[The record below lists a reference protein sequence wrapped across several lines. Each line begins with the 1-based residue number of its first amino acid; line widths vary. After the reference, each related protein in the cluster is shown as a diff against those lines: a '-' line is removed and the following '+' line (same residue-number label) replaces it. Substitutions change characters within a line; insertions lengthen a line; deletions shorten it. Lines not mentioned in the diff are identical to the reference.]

1 MPAPPAVARPRVE
14 EIVIV
19 FKTHFDIGYTGL
31 AREIVERYRTSMIDH
46 ALEVVEQNRNL
57 PADQQFTWTIPGWV
71 MTKILEDWP
80 GQTPERKQ
88 RVWQAFKDGR
98 FATHAL
104 PFTMQTDML
113 EPEAIVRGLGFAS
126 RLAREVGHPLPRSAK
141 MTDVPCHSWIL
152 PTLLKHA
159 GVNFLHLGCNP
170 ASSSPK
176 VPELFWW
183 EGPDGSRLLTMYSAS
198 GYGSGLLP
206 PADWPHKTWLALV
219 MTHDN
224 QGPPSPGQVKEL
236 IEQAARKLP
245 GVKVQIGQ
253 LSDFSDRLIAEK
265 PDLPVVRGDMP
276 DTWIHG
282 PMCDPRGAIL
292 LRNTVPAI
300 AAAESLATLNGVW
313 KVSTPDASAA
323 IAGAYENNLLY
334 CEHTWG
340 GSMSWI
346 TGYIGPGPTGTGAA
360 DNWAYGDKWKAD
372 LAAGRFKRLQ
382 ESWDEHS
389 KYATNAHDLIEPVL
403 DNELAKLAQATGG
416 DGKRIVVYNPLPWTR
431 DGLVT
436 ARLPGTSVAALKP
449 ADGDPIVA
457 VRADAETVQFLAR
470 DIPSFGYRV
479 YAPVTR
485 AGVARAG
492 DARAGT
498 LENRWLKVTLDPA
511 RGAIRSLVDKRS
523 GRELV
528 DTSAPHGFGQYLYE
542 RFDASQVAAFVKSY
556 VKGTQAWGF
565 VELGKPNM
573 PPSSQVPYRAA
584 SPANCAL
591 AVERSAVSSV
601 GVMHSAPNADLPHD
615 VMTRVILAADAPY
628 VDIEVSVEKPAD
640 PWPEAGWVCLPF
652 NVKEPQF
659 RLGRAGSIIDPAK
672 DIVPGANRHLYAV
685 STGVAVFDAEGRG
698 AGVCGLDTP
707 LVSLG
712 EPGCWKYS
720 LDYVPKK
727 PTVYFNLFNNQW
739 TTNYRLWNS
748 GKWTYRF
755 RVWAFDHYAAEAALI
770 TPSLEA
776 RHPLL
781 AAVADGPGG
790 PLPPSQAGLALLR
803 KGVQVTAFGKNPDG
817 AGTVLRVWELSGVGG
832 QLSVTLPAGA
842 MFSKATPVD
851 LRGEKLGEPLTI
863 AGGKF
868 EFNLGA
874 YAPASFVL
882 E

>member
-1 MPAPPAVARPRVE
+1 
-14 EIVIV
+14 
-19 FKTHFDIGYTGL
+19 
-31 AREIVERYRTSMIDH
+31 
-46 ALEVVEQNRNL
+46 
-57 PADQQFTWTIPGWV
+57 
-71 MTKILEDWP
+71 
-80 GQTPERKQ
+80 
-88 RVWQAFKDGR
+88 
-98 FATHAL
+98 
-104 PFTMQTDML
+104 
-113 EPEAIVRGLGFAS
+113 
-126 RLAREVGHPLPRSAK
+126 

-159 GVNFLHLGCNP
+159 GVNFLHLGCNA

-183 EGPDGSRLLTMYSAS
+183 EGPDGSRLLTMYSAA

-206 PADWPHKTWLALV
+206 PPNWPHKTWLALT

-224 QGPPSPGQVKEL
+224 QGPPSPGLVKQL
-236 IEQAARKLP
+236 IDQAAKKLP
-245 GVKVQIGQ
+245 GVKVRIGQ

-265 PDLPVVRGDMP
+265 PNLPVVRGDMP

-282 PMCDPRGAIL
+282 PMCDPAGVIL
-292 LRNTVPAI
+292 SRNTVPAI
-300 AAAESLATLNGVW
+300 AAAESLATMNGVW
-313 KVSTPDASAA
+313 KVEPPDASAA
-323 IAGAYENNLLY
+323 VANAYENSLLY

-372 LAAGRFKRLQ
+372 LAAGRFKRLV

-389 KYATNAHDLIEPVL
+389 KYATTAHDLIAPVL
-403 DNELAKLAQATGG
+403 NSELAKLAAASGG
-416 DGKRIVVYNPLPWTR
+416 DGRRIVVYNPLPWTR

-457 VRADAETVQFLAR
+457 ERADAETVQFLAR
-470 DIPSFGYRV
+470 DIPPFGYRV
-479 YAPVTR
+479 YTLVEGGASPIVLAGDSQ
-485 AGVARAG
+485 AGV
-492 DARAGT
+492 
-498 LENRWLKVTLDPA
+498 LENHWLKVTLDPA
-511 RGAIRSLVDKRS
+511 HGAIRSLVNKMD

-528 DTSAPHGFGQYLYE
+528 DATAAHGFGQYLYE

-584 SPANCAL
+584 SPANCTL
-591 AVERSAVSSV
+591 AVEQSAVSTV

-615 VMTRVILAADAPY
+615 VTTRIILTADAPY
-628 VDIEVSVEKPAD
+628 VDIEVTVDKPAD
-640 PWPEAGWVCLPF
+640 PWPEAGWICLPF
-652 NVKEPQF
+652 NVNQPQF
-659 RLGRAGSIIDPAK
+659 RVGRAGSIMDPAK

-685 STGVAVFDAEGRG
+685 STGVAVFDAQG
-698 AGVCGLDTP
+698 CGSAACGPDTP

-727 PTVYFNLFNNQW
+727 PAVYFNLFNNQW

-748 GKWTYRF
+748 GKWTFRF
-755 RVWAFDHYAAEAALI
+755 RIWAFDHYAAESCLV
-770 TPSLEA
+770 TPSLAA

-790 PLPPSQAGLALLR
+790 KLPASQAGLSLSR
-803 KGVQVTAFGKNPDG
+803 KGVQVTAFGANPDG
-817 AGTVLRVWELSGVGG
+817 PGTVLRVWELSGTIGR
-832 QLSVTLPAGA
+832 LSVTLPAGT

-851 LRGEKLGEPLTI
+851 LRGEKRGEPLTI
-863 AGGKF
+863 EGDRF
-868 EFNLGA
+868 EFDLGA
-874 YAPASFVL
+874 YAPVSFVL